1 MTIRDSYNPY
11 VTDPG
16 NVSPLELQ
24 HYVRDNLHP
33 YPQDTIIYT
42 KNPNLNIQKYKFK
55 RTFAD
60 KIPGVLMTA
69 PYSLKEEFYYQP
81 LDTIGP
87 IDMTFNNFA
96 AIETYFYE
104 SYSYDDGTPELAFL
118 SINPG
123 GTKVANAFKILKA
136 DGLTHIDYC
145 FIRNNGVDMTNTSI
159 FLNVWKRDST
169 TGIGPMDPIKLIS
182 LRQQQISIKY
192 SSDINGF
199 VRYQLSTPLPLD
211 SGTYYFG
218 FSQNVLNPLFLGY
231 DRNNDRLKKI
241 FFCNDGINWHP
252 FTDNSSVTGSLMI
265 RPVFSY
271 NEIITSNKNQ
281 EIKET
286 QFTFY
291 PNPAKDELHFTGQPE
306 YISIYDLSGLLLL
319 EKKME
324 GTEVL
329 STETLTNGLY
339 LIILSQRD
347 YKEVKRLIIQ
357 K

>member
-1 MTIRDSYNPY
+1 
-11 VTDPG
+11 
-16 NVSPLELQ
+16 
-24 HYVRDNLHP
+24 
-33 YPQDTIIYT
+33 
-42 KNPNLNIQKYKFK
+42 
-55 RTFAD
+55 
-60 KIPGVLMTA
+60 
-69 PYSLKEEFYYQP
+69 
-81 LDTIGP
+81 
-87 IDMTFNNFA
+87 
-96 AIETYFYE
+96 
-104 SYSYDDGTPELAFL
+104 
-118 SINPG
+118 
-123 GTKVANAFKILKA
+123 
-136 DGLTHIDYC
+136 
-145 FIRNNGVDMTNTSI
+145 
-159 FLNVWKRDST
+159 
-169 TGIGPMDPIKLIS
+169 
-182 LRQQQISIKY
+182 
-192 SSDINGF
+192 
-199 VRYQLSTPLPLD
+199 LD